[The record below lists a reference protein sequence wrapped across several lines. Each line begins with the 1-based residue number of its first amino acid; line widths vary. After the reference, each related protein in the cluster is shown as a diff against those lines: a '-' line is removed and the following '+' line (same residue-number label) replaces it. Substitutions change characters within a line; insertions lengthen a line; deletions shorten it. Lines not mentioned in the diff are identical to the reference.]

1 MATLQILIVT
11 SCTGEKLYKPSNQL
25 KLEDF
30 KDLTRLQNC
39 SKQLSEFAAPAG
51 KMYTGQQHLQAME
64 GVQLLREELGQDV
77 VDVLILSAGYG
88 LIPESQT
95 IVPYE
100 VTFNSMKADE
110 IDEWAQ
116 FLGIHQ
122 AFEEAILR
130 YDLVFMLL
138 GESYLRA
145 LSLPVVTQPL
155 QTLIFLAS
163 HGSKNYIQGGEANTF
178 ILPLSNADAKRFS
191 YGLVGLKGF
200 IFKKFASIAAHVPD

>member
-1 MATLQILIVT
+1 MATPQILVVT
-11 SCTGEKLYKPSNQL
+11 SCTGEKLYKPSTQL

-30 KDLTRLQNC
+30 KDISRLQKY
-39 SKQLSEFAAPAG
+39 SEQLSEFAAPAG

-64 GVQLLREELGQDV
+64 GVHILRENLGQTS

-88 LIPESQT
+88 LISESQT

-100 VTFNSMKADE
+100 VTFTTMKAQE

-116 FLGIHQ
+116 DLGIHQ
-122 AFEEAILR
+122 AFEEAIIG

-138 GESYLRA
+138 GENYLRA
-145 LSLPVVTQPL
+145 LSLPVLTQPS

-163 HGSKNYIQGGEANTF
+163 HGSKNYIEERRQETA
-178 ILPLSNADAKRFS
+178 ILETEVN
-191 YGLVGLKGF
+191 
-200 IFKKFASIAAHVPD
+200 